1 MNDLNLKQEFIN
13 AFGEE
18 KWKEEQTLNFVQHAV
33 TKVCMEWLG
42 ISPISIVFVGK
53 DFNDIARYDISSKL
67 ILLNTKYKN
76 DIFELLDSAF
86 HELEHHWQRIYIANN
101 DTLKAKRWKYE
112 FEHYKDATN
121 PLENLTQELEIDA
134 MAFAQVVMENEY
146 GIKVE
151 NQNPE
156 IQEIIDKYIIS
167 GKILTDD

>member
-1 MNDLNLKQEFIN
+1 MNIKLLKKQISKGEYELVKIN
-13 AFGEE
+13 IDNQAEVEALRLHNKEVNHKIYEE
-18 KWKEEQTLNFVQHAV
+18 
-33 TKVCMEWLG
+33 
-42 ISPISIVFVGK
+42 
-53 DFNDIARYDISSKL
+53 
-67 ILLNTKYKN
+67 
-76 DIFELLDSAF
+76 
-86 HELEHHWQRIYIANN
+86 RIYIANN

-151 NQNPE
+151 NPNPE